1 MLFGQGVHGPVHL
14 IDVVRG
20 KVVGYAQAHHRCDGR
35 RAHGRDI
42 RQVHGKRGVSDIGG
56 GVRGPAHVH
65 AVDHHVEGQHGAVVE
80 HRGVVTDSDAHAPAH
95 ARPRSDE
102 ADQLKLAVHGPT
114 VPAVQRRLGYSPPP
128 MIDESTVNH
137 VARLARLRLT
147 PDEQQVMR
155 EELSGIL
162 EHIDAIRAMD
172 LDGVEPTTHVIAVEN
187 VLRPDE
193 PRPGLSRDDALR
205 EAADVVDGSFG
216 VPRMD

>member
-1 MLFGQGVHGPVHL
+1 
-14 IDVVRG
+14 
-20 KVVGYAQAHHRCDGR
+20 
-35 RAHGRDI
+35 
-42 RQVHGKRGVSDIGG
+42 
-56 GVRGPAHVH
+56 
-65 AVDHHVEGQHGAVVE
+65 
-80 HRGVVTDSDAHAPAH
+80 
-95 ARPRSDE
+95 
-102 ADQLKLAVHGPT
+102 
-114 VPAVQRRLGYSPPP
+114 

-162 EHIDAIRAMD
+162 KHIDAIRAMD

-187 VLRPDE
+187 VLRPDV